1 MRSEL
6 TTARAINR
14 ACDAYAVG
22 GSGHPVYCTL
32 PSSSGNSRVF
42 RAKTVKGVLLI
53 KDETGR
59 WVVPEVVFTL

>member
-6 TTARAINR
+6 TTARAINQ
-14 ACDAYAVG
+14 ACVAYAVG
-22 GSGHPVYCTL
+22 GSGHPVYCTVAAWQH
-32 PSSSGNSRVF
+32 NVRVF